1 MSGEKERIP
10 KSRRKSQVDAVTRY
24 VKKNYD
30 RIVLN
35 LRKGEKQ
42 RWQESA
48 SERGFDS
55 LSAFIR
61 HCVEKEIDIDNSD

>member
-1 MSGEKERIP
+1 MGTKKEKIP
-10 KSRRKSQVDAVTRY
+10 KSRRKSQIDAVTRY

-30 RIVLN
+30 RVILN

-48 SERGFDS
+48 SERGYT

-61 HCVEKEIDIDNSD
+61 HCVEKEIDIDNSE